1 MHRFRLP
8 YEVKRKIDI
17 YIYIYIYLFIYS
29 FIYLFVYL
37 FIHNNS
43 NHVNNMNVTRRINVT
58 ELTNFCSSVRRFEI
72 KMGKSSTE
80 CRKRSREITSC
91 RALQALHGKTYADIQ
106 KHLYDEYPNRFNQK
120 RLEMEQKQLPLI
132 TKLKK
137 RRYK

>member
-1 MHRFRLP
+1 M
-8 YEVKRKIDI
+8 
-17 YIYIYIYLFIYS
+17 YIYIFIYLFIFL

-37 FIHNNS
+37 FIHNKS
-43 NHVNNMNVTRRINVT
+43 NHINNMNVTRRISVT

-72 KMGKSSTE
+72 KMGQSSTE

-91 RALQALHGKTYADIQ
+91 RALRALHGKTYADTQ
-106 KHLYDEYPNRFNQK
+106 KHLYDKYPNNFNQK

-137 RRYK
+137 KQYK

>member
-1 MHRFRLP
+1 
-8 YEVKRKIDI
+8 
-17 YIYIYIYLFIYS
+17 
-29 FIYLFVYL
+29 
-37 FIHNNS
+37 
-43 NHVNNMNVTRRINVT
+43 MNVTRRINVT

-91 RALQALHGKTYADIQ
+91 RSLQALHGKTYADIQKHLYDEYYADIQ

-137 RRYK
+137 RRYN